1 MSGPLAFLARLNRRL
16 AALIKL
22 AVAVAV
28 TGMLVA
34 LALQVFMRYVLGKAL
49 AWSEELS
56 LLLFSWSMLLMIALG
71 VREGFHV
78 RITGLVERLGP
89 APSLLAFRAVD
100 AIVVLAGGY
109 LAWSGLQYVIET
121 SGSTSAAIAYP
132 IEFLYVAAPLCGLAI
147 ALFALERLIDPPAP
161 AASAQQEQL

>member
-1 MSGPLAFLARLNRRL
+1 MPGPLASLARLNRRL
-16 AALIKL
+16 AAFFKL
-22 AVAVAV
+22 AVALAV

-78 RITGLVERLGP
+78 RIAGLVERLGP
-89 APSLLAFRAVD
+89 ARSLLAFRAVD
-100 AIVVLAGGY
+100 AIVALAGGY

-132 IEFLYVAAPLCGLAI
+132 IEFLYVAAPLSGLAI
-147 ALFALERLIDPPAP
+147 ALFALERLIDPPAR
-161 AASAQQEQL
+161 AVSAQQEQL

>member
-1 MSGPLAFLARLNRRL
+1 MPGVLASLPLLNRRL
-16 AALIKL
+16 AALIRVVVT
-22 AVAVAV
+22 AAV

-56 LLLFSWSMLLMIALG
+56 LLLFSWTMLLTLALG

-78 RITGLVERLGP
+78 RIAGLVERLGP
-89 APSLLAFRAVD
+89 AATQVFRLVD
-100 AIVVLAGGY
+100 AAVLFAGGY
-109 LAWSGLQYVIET
+109 LCWSGIQYVIET

-132 IEFLYVAAPLCGLAI
+132 IEFLYTAAPISGLVI

-161 AASAQQEQL
+161 AAATQQEPV